1 MSILYSV
8 YYILFKINDLIRE
21 VRNFNFGM
29 FIYINSNFREDL
41 VCVFILVFNVIVV
54 ISVFGVVVILIS

>member
-1 MSILYSV
+1 M
-8 YYILFKINDLIRE
+8 YILFKINDLIRE

-29 FIYINSNFREDL
+29 FIYIDSNFREDL

>member
-1 MSILYSV
+1 MN
-8 YYILFKINDLIRE
+8 ILFKINDLIRE

-54 ISVFGVVVILIS
+54 ILVFGVVVILIS

>member
-1 MSILYSV
+1 M
-8 YYILFKINDLIRE
+8 YILFKINDLIRE

>member
-1 MSILYSV
+1 M
-8 YYILFKINDLIRE
+8 YILFKINDLIRE

-54 ISVFGVVVILIS
+54 ISVLGVVVILIS